1 MTLAREPRLQPE
13 LYFLEG
19 YYTAPPPIDPTAWQ
33 TRLTAY
39 LGHVEA
45 IGDGDT
51 PMFALHDYRCDYA
64 DRPGAPTM
72 ITLLASPAEA
82 PDADAL
88 QQSWGWMEAADIVPR
103 CPYILIINEFLG
115 RLLDPNQRL
124 HISRSIRRV
133 LIELTEPQAV
143 RPLATN
149 RYYHPHSWL
158 DAGDEQPYYGLIN
171 VRYYTISNHP
181 GDSIMDTRGLS
192 VFGVP
197 DLQCHYRDL
206 EPDAVAQQLYNTAI
220 YLLEHGDIIA
230 DGHTLTGSNGE
241 PWRCRHEDS
250 LLEPS
255 RLVLDICPNAPYA
268 AGNRDD

>member
-1 MTLAREPRLQPE
+1 M
-13 LYFLEG
+13 
-19 YYTAPPPIDPTAWQ
+19 
-33 TRLTAY
+33 
-39 LGHVEA
+39 
-45 IGDGDT
+45 
-51 PMFALHDYRCDYA
+51 
-64 DRPGAPTM
+64 
-72 ITLLASPAEA
+72 
-82 PDADAL
+82 
-88 QQSWGWMEAADIVPR
+88 
-103 CPYILIINEFLG
+103 
-115 RLLDPNQRL
+115 
-124 HISRSIRRV
+124 
-133 LIELTEPQAV
+133 

-149 RYYHPHSWL
+149 RYYHPQSWL

-206 EPDAVAQQLYNTAI
+206 EPDAVKQLLYNTAI

-241 PWRCRHEDS
+241 PWHCRHEDS